1 MTVSINI
8 PQIVLPDTYNAAST
22 FLDRNVEEGRGERIA
37 VYYEDQGWTY
47 RQLQALANR
56 IGNSL
61 DNLGMEREQRVAL
74 LLLDSPQLAAA
85 FLGAIKLGA
94 VPIPMNTSL
103 RPADYVYILND
114 SRAKALLV
122 DAALWPQIAGVRSQL
137 QHLRHIVVI
146 GRSKLD
152 AGEEQVGL
160 LDFDEWVAGA
170 SDALAAA
177 PTSKDDTAFWLYSS
191 GSTGFPKGC
200 VHLQHDMILC
210 TELYAR
216 PFLNI
221 TKDDITFSGA
231 KLYFAYGLGNN
242 LYFPFAEGAA
252 AVYYAGRP
260 IGEDLLKVI
269 DRYHP
274 TIFYAVPTQYA
285 SMLAIPDAG
294 KRFDCSSLR
303 VCVSAGEPL
312 PADFYRRWKERF
324 GVEILDGIG
333 STEICHIF
341 ISNRQGEVRPGS
353 SGKLVPGYEAKIVD
367 EQGQPVPQGD
377 IGNLLIKGD
386 STCAYYW
393 NKHEK
398 TKQTIQGE
406 WIQTGDKYYQDED
419 GFFWYCGRS
428 DDMLKVGGQ
437 WVSPVEVESALVMH
451 PAVLEA
457 AVVGHADADGLIKPK
472 AYVVLQQGQT
482 ASDALIDELKAF
494 VKDRLA
500 AFKYPRWIECVAEL
514 PKTATGKI
522 QRYKLREQ
530 A

>member
-1 MTVSINI
+1 MAVTTV
-8 PQIVLPDTYNAAST
+8 PQVVLPDVYNAAST
-22 FLDRNVEEGRGERIA
+22 FLDRNIEEGRGERIA
-37 VYYEDQGWTY
+37 IYCEDERWTY
-47 RQLQALANR
+47 RQVQALANR
-56 IGNSL
+56 IGNAL
-61 DNLGMEREQRVAL
+61 HGMGVEMEQRVAL
-74 LLLDSPQLAAA
+74 LLLDSPPLAGA
-85 FLGAIKLGA
+85 FWGAIKLGA
-94 VPIPMNTSL
+94 VPIPINTSL
-103 RPADYVYILND
+103 RPTDYVYILND
-114 SRAKALLV
+114 SRAKVLLIH
-122 DAALWPQIAGVRSQL
+122 AALWPQIAGIRSQL
-137 QHLRHIVVI
+137 RYVRQIVVI
-146 GRSKLD
+146 GRNTLNASEKQ
-152 AGEEQVGL
+152 ANL
-160 LDFDEWVAGA
+160 LDFDEWIAGA
-170 SDALAAA
+170 SDTLSPAS
-177 PTSKDDTAFWLYSS
+177 TSKDDAAFWLYSS

-200 VHLQHDMILC
+200 VHLQHDMLVC

-216 PFLNI
+216 PFLRI
-221 TKDDITFSGA
+221 TQDDITFSAA

-260 IGEDLLKVI
+260 IGEDLFKVI

-285 SMLAIPDAG
+285 SMLAIPDAE

-312 PADFYRRWKERF
+312 PAELYRRWKERF

-367 EQGQPVPQGD
+367 EQGQIVPQGE

-386 STCAYYW
+386 STCAFYW

-398 TKQTIQGE
+398 TRQTIQGE
-406 WIQTGDKYYQDED
+406 WIHTGDKYYQDAE

-437 WVSPVEVESALVMH
+437 WVSPVEVESALIMH
-451 PAVLEA
+451 QAVLEA
-457 AVVGHADADGLIKPK
+457 AVVGQADADGLIKPK

-482 ASDALIDELKAF
+482 ANDALVEELKAF

-530 A
+530 G